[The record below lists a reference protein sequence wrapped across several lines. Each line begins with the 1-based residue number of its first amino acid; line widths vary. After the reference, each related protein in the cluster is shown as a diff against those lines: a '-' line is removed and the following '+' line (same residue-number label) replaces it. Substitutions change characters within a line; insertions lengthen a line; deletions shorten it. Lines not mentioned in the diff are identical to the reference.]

1 MDGTPYK
8 AYLEMLYPNSKL
20 IKLFIFLHLVIFLL
34 LHPTLPT
41 TRSLH
46 AQIKE
51 AELEEMF
58 AIFSEEEIVVSALK
72 RPRTVSKSPAIMS
85 VITARQI
92 KQMGFRT
99 LSEILEIV
107 PGFDVH
113 MDRNGE
119 KEFIVRGVFDAE
131 SSKVKVL
138 IDGHSV
144 NEPGSGG
151 ASFNFYDLVV
161 ENIKRVEI
169 IRGPGSALYGQNAF
183 LAVVNVITKDT
194 EDIDGF
200 QWTGSY
206 GRFDTQNYN
215 MLFGKEYGE
224 LKISGFF
231 DYFDTNGFSKKIEQ
245 DIIQPPDSGSMAPGR
260 SQNQREK
267 TDLNLKLSY
276 KNLEIAGKN
285 KKK

>member
-1 MDGTPYK
+1 MSIK
-8 AYLEMLYPNSKL
+8 LNKKYLETLHTSLKF
-20 IKLFIFLHLVIFLL
+20 IRLFILLNFVIFLL
-34 LHPTLPT
+34 NSTLST

-46 AQIKE
+46 AQDKDM
-51 AELEEMF
+51 ELEEIF

-99 LSEILEIV
+99 LSDVLEIV

-113 MDRNGE
+113 MDTNGE

-138 IDGHSV
+138 IDGHSI

-161 ENIKRVEI
+161 ENIKKVEI

-200 QWTGSY
+200 QVTSSGGS
-206 GRFDTQNYN
+206 FETQNYN
-215 MLFGKEYGE
+215 MLFGKEYKD

-231 DYFDTNGFSKKIEQ
+231 G
-245 DIIQPPDSGSMAPGR
+245 
-260 SQNQREK
+260 
-267 TDLNLKLSY
+267 LS
-276 KNLEIAGKN
+276 
-285 KKK
+285 